1 MRAHA
6 HVEDHIGRL
15 KDSGLLRFPFT
26 DFAANA
32 AWLAVVCWGSGPGP
46 LVPAALCHRAPG
58 PGAAQTAALA
68 TVAHTRPHRFVKPE
82 ATSSASSTDGPPPPT
97 SSPPTDHVRRPHL
110 TGAPLQSRTPAV
122 EQPRPHAPRTSPPAP
137 PEPRH
142 TPISQPTPHHNPNHP
157 STPTNQTSRE

>member
-32 AWLAVVCWGSGPGP
+32 AWASCRVLGGGPGP

-58 PGAAQTAALA
+58 PGHCPNGCAGNCGTHPPAS
-68 TVAHTRPHRFVKPE
+68 FVKPE
-82 ATSSASSTDGPPPPT
+82 ATSSRILDGWPT
-97 SSPPTDHVRRPHL
+97 APDILAAYRHVAAL
-110 TGAPLQSRTPAV
+110 T
-122 EQPRPHAPRTSPPAP
+122 
-137 PEPRH
+137 
-142 TPISQPTPHHNPNHP
+142 
-157 STPTNQTSRE
+157 

>member
-32 AWLAVVCWGSGPGP
+32 AWASCRVLGSGPGP

-68 TVAHTRPHRFVKPE
+68 TVAHNPPASFVKPE

-97 SSPPTDHVRRPHL
+97 SSPPTD
-110 TGAPLQSRTPAV
+110 
-122 EQPRPHAPRTSPPAP
+122 TSPPSPDRRPAP
-137 PEPRH
+137 ILNAGRGTATPSRPPNQPPGTTRASTHPDQPANATPEPKPSID
-142 TPISQPTPHHNPNHP
+142 TDQPDVP
-157 STPTNQTSRE
+157 